1 MEDEYSSPLSKI
13 IKNFNSLSAGK
24 KHFLMKSSVPE
35 ICLIIREF
43 IPHFLNFNFEIS
55 ESIDMLVELCTKYKV
70 EKEKIGF
77 FVTMLNSSVYTIKN
91 RLNNSGVI
99 NENEKRKKLLM
110 NLSKVNDFRVTIIS
124 SSLKYLKMDE
134 YMNLIS
140 LNKQTYKKI
149 SKMIYKHIL
158 NKEGISLNTRVEIW
172 KSILEVVSNN

>member
-1 MEDEYSSPLSKI
+1 
-13 IKNFNSLSAGK
+13 
-24 KHFLMKSSVPE
+24 
-35 ICLIIREF
+35 
-43 IPHFLNFNFEIS
+43 
-55 ESIDMLVELCTKYKV
+55 MLVELCTKYKV

-140 LNKQTYKKI
+140 LNKQTFKKI
-149 SKMIYKHIL
+149 SKMVYKHIL
-158 NKEGISLNTRVEIW
+158 NKEGISLHTRVEIW
-172 KSILEVVSNN
+172 KSILEVVRKN